1 MSLNEHF
8 SRDGK
13 LLDQREM
20 MKIIEKIDPIND
32 PLFSKRDDIG
42 LARLFSEVLR
52 DRARYNTTSK
62 SWYVYDG
69 IRWTVDSE
77 NMVVEQYA
85 KMFGRCLEI
94 YARKIRSESES
105 GTDDFVSYYS
115 RLGSRQNRKR
125 LIEDSRDFHP
135 VDVYDFDQDPYLFNC
150 LNCVINLHTGEV
162 IEHSPDLL
170 LSRVS
175 NVWYDPDARSIEFER
190 FMSEIM
196 KMDESKIEY
205 LRRVFGYSMTGENVQ
220 EECYL
225 CYGSTTRNGKSTL
238 LDVIGY
244 MVGDYGANIEPE
256 TLAQR
261 ERNSRGASGDLARLN
276 GVRFLHMSEPPK
288 RMKFDVALLK
298 KLLGRDTITAR
309 HIYEREFEF
318 IPVFKLVI
326 NTNFLPVVLDD
337 TLFSSGR
344 VKVITFDRH
353 FEPEEQD
360 VHLRRRLESKENISG
375 IFNWCLSGLMSYW
388 DEGEILTVPDAVRI
402 ATDDYREHSDKIQSF
417 IDECLVSTP
426 ETNTTAKDAY
436 EAFVLWCKSNGY
448 GCENKSNWMEDMRS
462 KDMISV
468 SGTVDG
474 KTQRNVLKHW
484 DIEYNMKREL
494 LRL

>member
-1 MSLNEHF
+1 
-8 SRDGK
+8 
-13 LLDQREM
+13 M
-20 MKIIEKIDPIND
+20 MRIIEEIDPIRD
-32 PLFSKRDDIG
+32 PLFSKRDDIS

-52 DRARYNTTSK
+52 DRARFNMTAK
-62 SWYVYDG
+62 EWYVYDG
-69 IRWTVDSE
+69 IKWSIDAQTLI
-77 NMVVEQYA
+77 VEQYA
-85 KMFGRCLEI
+85 KVFGRCLEI
-94 YARKIRSESES
+94 YARRVRSERESESEDYVAFF
-105 GTDDFVSYYS
+105 G

-135 VDVYDFDQDPYLFNC
+135 VDVGNFDRDPYLFNC
-150 LNCVINLHTGEV
+150 RNCVINLRTGERMD
-162 IEHSPDLL
+162 HSPDLL

-175 NVWYDPDARSIEFER
+175 NVWYDPDAKSEDFEK
-190 FMSEIM
+190 FISEIM
-196 KMDESKIEY
+196 KRDQSKIEY
-205 LRRVFGYSMTGENVQ
+205 LRRIFGYSLTGENTQ

-238 LDVIGY
+238 LDVVGY

-261 ERNSRGASGDLARLN
+261 DRNSRGASGDLARLN

-318 IPVFKLVI
+318 VPVFKLMI

-360 VHLRRRLESKENISG
+360 IHLRRRLESKENVSG
-375 IFNWCLSGLMSYW
+375 LFNWCMSGLMSYW
-388 DEGEILTVPDAVRI
+388 KEGEILTVPDAVRD
-402 ATDDYREHSDKIQSF
+402 ATDDYRKHSDKIQSF
-417 IDECLVSTP
+417 IDECLV
-426 ETNTTAKDAY
+426 EDCDKNITAKDAY
-436 EAFVLWCKSNGY
+436 DAFGLWCKSNGY
-448 GCENKSNWMEDMRS
+448 GVENKSNWMEDMRA
-462 KDMISV
+462 KGMISGR
-468 SGTVDG
+468 GTVNG
-474 KTQRNVLKHW
+474 KTQRNVLIGW
-484 DIEYNMKREL
+484 DIESSLSLEL
-494 LRL
+494 LRR